1 MKKTGSLKVSVSANV
16 EKSHLVMH
24 PNEGFDLGLMRVAHP
39 VCLCRDLGIE
49 DYLRGVGSVTE
60 QVNLQLL
67 NECPK
72 ETIIVGSTLY
82 RILGEPNKAVILYDG
97 QRLYI
102 HKT

>member
-1 MKKTGSLKVSVSANV
+1 MKKTGSLKVSVSATV
-16 EKSHLVMH
+16 DKAHLVMH

-39 VCLCRDLGIE
+39 VSLCCTMGIE
-49 DYLRGVGSVTE
+49 DYLRGVGGATE

-72 ETIIVGSTLY
+72 ETIIIGTTLY
-82 RILGEPNKAVILYDG
+82 RILGEPHKAVILYDG